1 MNKLEKRVK
10 SERAAFLTYA
20 AGIGVVAL
28 GAIVI
33 YALSVLGK
41 ISFSTAVWAMVILGV
56 VGMVLVTEGV
66 LARSSRI
73 PPCKGKEQAQRQQ
86 SGFVNVRLPRFK
98 LNPRDIREQGLFEER
113 K

>member
-20 AGIGVVAL
+20 AGIVIVAL

-41 ISFSTAVWAMVILGV
+41 IGFSTAVWAMVILGV
-56 VGMVLVTEGV
+56 VGMAHEGV
-66 LARSSRI
+66 ST
-73 PPCKGKEQAQRQQ
+73 
-86 SGFVNVRLPRFK
+86 
-98 LNPRDIREQGLFEER
+98 
-113 K
+113 